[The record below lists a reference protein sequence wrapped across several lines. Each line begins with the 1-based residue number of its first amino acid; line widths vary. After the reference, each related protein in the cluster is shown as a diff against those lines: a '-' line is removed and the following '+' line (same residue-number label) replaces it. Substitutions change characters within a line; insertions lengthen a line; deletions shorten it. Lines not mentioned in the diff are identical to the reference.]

1 MKNFLL
7 TFWVVIGF
15 GISGCIGWV
24 DYMKFPPASS
34 SPEIWFKQSVLEMK
48 KGEDIRECKA
58 SIEKSLGPVVPGD
71 FSYADKASHIVEYCM
86 LAKGYTFIDAEPANG
101 GVRYCS
107 KTYNGSGPACNSIG
121 R

>member
-1 MKNFLL
+1 MKRVIVTFGLL
-7 TFWVVIGF
+7 LIS
-15 GISGCIGWV
+15 GISGCFGLG
-24 DYMKFPPASS
+24 DYMKFPPASG
-34 SPEIWFKQSVLEMK
+34 SPEIWFKQSVSEMK

-71 FSYADKASHIVEYCM
+71 YSYADKASHIVEYCM
-86 LAKGYTFIDAEPANG
+86 LTKGYTFIDALPANG

-107 KTYNGSGPACNSIG
+107 KTYNGSGPACESIG

>member
-1 MKNFLL
+1 MKRVIFAFGLL
-7 TFWVVIGF
+7 LIG
-15 GISGCIGWV
+15 GISGCIGWG

-34 SPEIWFKQSVLEMK
+34 SPEIWFKQSISEMK

-71 FSYADKASHIVEYCM
+71 YSYADKASHIVEYCM
-86 LAKGYTFIDAEPANG
+86 LAKGYTFLDAEPANG

-107 KTYNGSGPACNSIG
+107 KTYNGSGPACKSIG